1 MPLKQSSFAF
11 AVLLCASSAA
21 AQDLWTGLRTPGAP
35 TTFSLQAAPD
45 PVGRIDPPP
54 AATLAPPR
62 SVRTS
67 TATGRTQ
74 APAPADESALRYY
87 ASQND
92 TARVA
97 SEIRRI
103 RTLHPDW
110 NPPED
115 LFEEAPDN
123 AEGQRLWDLY
133 GEGKLDEIRTAVEE
147 IRERVPN
154 WRPSTEFVAKF
165 EQAQARQD
173 LIEASTS
180 GDPSQVI
187 ILAEARPTLLSCTE
201 MDVMWRVAEALVKT
215 GTPDK
220 AFELYRFV
228 LTRCTDPQERL
239 ATVQK
244 ASLLLAPTVT
254 EKLLSLGPRASERSG
269 FEAARMDLFRRRLG
283 EAINGGPEV
292 NPSELKSFEAL
303 VEQRHAA
310 DDAMLLGWL
319 RYSKKDWPAAARWF
333 KLAIAWGSSP
343 KAIEGYALSLREQ
356 GVLTE
361 AETVAYDNRKADPL
375 VAKLYVE
382 ILATELT
389 KTQAQTMDATRLARV
404 EEVVQDL
411 KSVTGSQA
419 LGWYYFNRGATQKA
433 NEWFRQSVAW
443 EPIEANVLGLALSSH
458 RLKNMAAFKTLV
470 GEYGGR
476 FPAVAALKRFDTAT
490 APRHVARRSGG
501 GGAGGNAGSKLAD
514 EAVALYKSG
523 KYREALDT
531 LNRRAATTPEDQ
543 GLSLLRGWS
552 LYHTGEFKQARAHF
566 EALDAKQST
575 KETQYGKFHANER
588 LMPAQFRA
596 D

>member
-133 GEGKLDEIRTAVEE
+133 GEGKLDEIRTAVEV

-187 ILAEARPTLLSCTE
+187 TLAEARPTL
-201 MDVMWRVAEALVKT
+201 
-215 GTPDK
+215 
-220 AFELYRFV
+220 
-228 LTRCTDPQERL
+228 
-239 ATVQK
+239 
-244 ASLLLAPTVT
+244 
-254 EKLLSLGPRASERSG
+254 PR
-269 FEAARMDLFRRRLG
+269 
-283 EAINGGPEV
+283 
-292 NPSELKSFEAL
+292 
-303 VEQRHAA
+303 
-310 DDAMLLGWL
+310 W
-319 RYSKKDWPAAARWF
+319 
-333 KLAIAWGSSP
+333 
-343 KAIEGYALSLREQ
+343 
-356 GVLTE
+356 T
-361 AETVAYDNRKADPL
+361 
-375 VAKLYVE
+375 
-382 ILATELT
+382 
-389 KTQAQTMDATRLARV
+389 
-404 EEVVQDL
+404 
-411 KSVTGSQA
+411 
-419 LGWYYFNRGATQKA
+419 
-433 NEWFRQSVAW
+433 
-443 EPIEANVLGLALSSH
+443 
-458 RLKNMAAFKTLV
+458 
-470 GEYGGR
+470 
-476 FPAVAALKRFDTAT
+476 
-490 APRHVARRSGG
+490 
-501 GGAGGNAGSKLAD
+501 
-514 EAVALYKSG
+514 
-523 KYREALDT
+523 
-531 LNRRAATTPEDQ
+531 
-543 GLSLLRGWS
+543 
-552 LYHTGEFKQARAHF
+552 
-566 EALDAKQST
+566 
-575 KETQYGKFHANER
+575 
-588 LMPAQFRA
+588 
-596 D
+596 